1 MYQINFINNKVVEAG
16 PGACASPPL
25 SLLDPPL
32 GLKFQ
37 TPELFQFK
45 IQSSVFAPLDRTA
58 AVSTSTA
65 VQRRCISS
73 YVMCQSFSVKTTGAL
88 GLHHKLESVKPAF
101 KSSL

>member
-45 IQSSVFAPLDRTA
+45 IQSSVFAPLMRVT
-58 AVSTSTA
+58 
-65 VQRRCISS
+65 
-73 YVMCQSFSVKTTGAL
+73 QSELVVESFFFRIDEAQVKQKGTTIHMFFVL
-88 GLHHKLESVKPAF
+88 NL
-101 KSSL
+101 